1 MRKRPVFAAV
11 AFLLLVAGCG
21 REGAL
26 TSELTGSTPT
36 PEATTTP
43 AATGPSE
50 TPAATSTAAASA
62 APSGAGGGAAAPT
75 KPAAEGGINTPKDGK
90 YVYTYKGEASDP
102 FNPAAPPERFDG
114 ELTIE
119 SSHEGNVYT
128 SEQTNTESPGRV
140 TTRSRWEATRITLLS
155 FKTETA
161 GGDFSCTFDPPL
173 LIAKIPIKVEKFP
186 TQQLK
191 GSGNACN
198 GKLDIEVQA
207 KETVQDATGK
217 SWSTWRIH
225 VVLQVGNEQFTNTT
239 DQTQWLSPDLGFE
252 IKTDERSNGEVKT
265 PGGSQKFSGKSGSVL
280 KSHP

>member
-1 MRKRPVFAAV
+1 MRKRPILATV

-26 TSELTGSTPT
+26 TSELTGTSPT

-43 AATGPSE
+43 AATGPASS
-50 TPAATSTAAASA
+50 PGATATAAATA
-62 APSGAGGGAAAPT
+62 APGTGGTGGQQTAP
-75 KPAAEGGINTPKDGK
+75 PAAQGGVNTPKDGK
-90 YVYTYKGEASDP
+90 YVYTYKGEATDP
-102 FNPAAPPERFDG
+102 FNPAAPPQKFDG

-119 SSHEGNVYT
+119 SSHQGNVYT

-173 LIAKIPIKVEKFP
+173 LIAKIPIKPETFP

-191 GSGNACN
+191 GTGNACD
-198 GKLDIEVQA
+198 GKLDISVQA

-217 SWSTWRIH
+217 SWSTWR
-225 VVLQVGNEQFTNTT
+225 VRVKLQVGNEQFTNTT
-239 DQTQWLSPDLGFE
+239 DQTQWFSPELGIE
-252 IKTDERSNGEVKT
+252 IKTDEVSNGEVRS
-265 PGGSQKFSGKSGSVL
+265 PGGAQKFSGKSGSVL